1 VGDVHLRV
9 SAPPSS
15 GFAVVP
21 LVVAYG
27 HNPRVVACD
36 QRCSGVTFPESEVHG
51 TTDPAMAEI

>member
-27 HNPRVVACD
+27 HNPRVIACD
-36 QRCSGVTFPESEVHG
+36 QRSGGVTFPKSKVDG
-51 TTDPAMAEI
+51 MIDPTMAEI